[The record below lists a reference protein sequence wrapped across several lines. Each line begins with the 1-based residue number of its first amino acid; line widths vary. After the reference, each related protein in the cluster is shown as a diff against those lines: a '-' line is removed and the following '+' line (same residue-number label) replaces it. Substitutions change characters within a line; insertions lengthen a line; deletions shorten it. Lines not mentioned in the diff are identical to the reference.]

1 MKEHSKIALLIGLN
15 YVDFPEITLQNRIK
29 ACMSTKQILI
39 SSHGFAE
46 ENILVLTEP
55 TRETALKMLNT
66 IIGSSNLVSEI
77 IIYYSGYG
85 NGIMKTDTG
94 FCAEP
99 GVIDNLAKQIMPA
112 DFAEISQDEMTGLLY
127 QSCCKTV
134 CIMDMSPYGN
144 DEMFLK
150 WSADVNN
157 QVKIITLCESDTH
170 NTNKNKLIQM
180 MLQNAPTKP
189 S

>member
-1 MKEHSKIALLIGLN
+1 
-15 YVDFPEITLQNRIK
+15 
-29 ACMSTKQILI
+29 
-39 SSHGFAE
+39 
-46 ENILVLTEP
+46 
-55 TRETALKMLNT
+55 
-66 IIGSSNLVSEI
+66 
-77 IIYYSGYG
+77 
-85 NGIMKTDTG
+85 
-94 FCAEP
+94 
-99 GVIDNLAKQIMPA
+99 
-112 DFAEISQDEMTGLLY
+112 
-127 QSCCKTV
+127 
-134 CIMDMSPYGN
+134 MDMSPYGN